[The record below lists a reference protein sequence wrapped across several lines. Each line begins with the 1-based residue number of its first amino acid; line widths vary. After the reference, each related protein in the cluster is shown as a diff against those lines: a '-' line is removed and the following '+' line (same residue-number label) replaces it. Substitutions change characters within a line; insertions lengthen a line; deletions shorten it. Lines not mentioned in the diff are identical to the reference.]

1 MAGHSNESVQWDTAV
16 LGRIP
21 DCATSCMGILSADR
35 IPCPAVT
42 DNGTVI
48 ECVLNACTAPE
59 AIFTRNLTG
68 VVCQQ
73 PVEDR
78 SREFIIL
85 IITFGMVT
93 TVITSIRLVYK
104 LIYGR
109 ERFRLGWD
117 DFMIVAAVPMAITG
131 MVLMLRG
138 LWTRGLGKSVWAVPA
153 GDMLRY
159 GIDLYITEILYL
171 LALTMVK
178 LTLTCFYMS
187 IFPGRVTRRLL
198 LGTIVFHVVFCTVFV
213 VKTIFQCTPI
223 SYSWTRFDSAQ
234 AGRVRGHCVQ
244 IDASVW
250 VHAAV
255 NVAVDF
261 WMIGIPLFEIRK
273 LQLRFRKKMAVALMF
288 MTGFLVTAIS
298 ILRLGSL
305 TKFADTSNPTHDQYG
320 AVLWSGIEISVGI
333 LCACLPTLRL
343 FILRMSKL
351 AATPKGPGSPGSP
364 GAAEAQAQAQFPSP
378 RKPSFQHR
386 EKISADTPISTWAG
400 AGTRTGTASV
410 NADSVA
416 EAEAEAGAQAEPK
429 SVADSA
435 SEKGWPLPSEEN
447 SPRPRE
453 ETDWSRALGEHETAG
468 PLFGSQERFSIL
480 FCY

>member
-1 MAGHSNESVQWDTAV
+1 MAGRSNESVQWDTAV

-21 DCATSCMGILSADR
+21 YCAKSCMGILSADR
-35 IPCPAVT
+35 IPCPAVA

-73 PVEDR
+73 PVEDK

-104 LIYGR
+104 LVYGR
-109 ERFRLGWD
+109 QRFRLGWD
-117 DFMIVAAVPMAITG
+117 DFMIVAAAPMAITG

-178 LTLTCFYMS
+178 LTLTFFYMS

-198 LGTIVFHVVFCTVFV
+198 LATIVFHVAFCAVFV

-234 AGRVRGHCVQ
+234 AGRVGGHCVQ
-244 IDASVW
+244 IGASVW

-273 LQLRFRKKMAVALMF
+273 LQLRFKKKMAVALMF

-305 TKFADTSNPTHDQYG
+305 RKFADTSNPTHDQYG

-351 AATPKGPGSPGSP
+351 ATTPKGLGSP
-364 GAAEAQAQAQFPSP
+364 GAAEAQAQAQAQFPSP

-386 EKISADTPISTWAG
+386 EKMSADTSLSTWAG
-400 AGTRTGTASV
+400 AGAGAGTASV

-416 EAEAEAGAQAEPK
+416 EAGAGAEAEAP

-435 SEKGWPLPSEEN
+435 SENQWPLPSEEKD

-453 ETDWSRALGEHETAG
+453 DTDWSRALGEHQTAG